1 LYSITGRDT
10 QNRRKN
16 QMEANKQTVNMINPP
31 IDSSQDVPLFSRA
44 DLTPRQSEMPTLIE
58 KIFHH
63 LEMR

>member
-31 IDSSQDVPLFSRA
+31 IDSSQDIPLFSRA
-44 DLTPRQSEMPTLIE
+44 DLTPTDNEIPQ
-58 KIFHH
+58 
-63 LEMR
+63 